1 MARVTKARVKEIETL
16 LPDLIEVQKLQHWK
30 IAEMLQVS
38 RDTIWRAAK
47 RLGLKT
53 QRTGPRGGELHPEWK
68 GGRRMKGDYVYIYCP
83 DHPFATKSRD
93 VAEHRLVM
101 EAVLGRYLQP
111 GEVVHHRNGNQTDNR
126 PENLEVFASNAE
138 HLRHERTGL
147 VPNWTPEG
155 LARMRTAIER
165 SAMRRRGIP
174 RDKWS
179 TQPSDR
185 PADSADDT
193 EPGQVS

>member
-1 MARVTKARVKEIETL
+1 MHMAPEKRAELEAR
-16 LPDLIEVQKLQHWK
+16 LPELIEVQNLQQWK
-30 IAEMLQVS
+30 VAEILGMSMSWVE
-38 RDTIWRAAK
+38 RATK

-53 QRTGPRGGELHPEWK
+53 QRTGPRGGEGHPEWK
-68 GGRRMKGDYVYIYCP
+68 GGRRMKGDYVYVYCP
-83 DHPFATKSRD
+83 DHPYATKARD

-101 EAVLGRYLQP
+101 EGVLGRYLLP
-111 GEVVHHRNGNQTDNR
+111 GEVVHHRNGNPADNR
-126 PENLEVFASNAE
+126 PENLEVFASNAD

-155 LARMRTAIER
+155 LARMREAIER
-165 SAMRRRGIP
+165 SAMRRRGVP
-174 RDKWS
+174 RDEWS

-193 EPGQVS
+193 EPGQAS